1 MPAYDEH
8 MRLVFAGT
16 PQAAVPTLQALHA
29 AGHEIVAVL
38 TQPDA
43 PGKRGKQ
50 LFPSA
55 VKQAALELDLP
66 VLTPESASAPEVV
79 HHISSLDADA
89 AAVVAYGQILRPPL
103 LEAVRTH
110 WVNLHFSLLPAWR
123 GAAPVQR
130 ALMAGDEY
138 TGASTF
144 VIEEGLDTG
153 PVIGTLT
160 ERIRSTDT
168 TGDLLERLAH
178 AGASLM
184 VASLEAI
191 HSGAAVPVPQSE
203 EGVSVAPKL
212 SRQDALVRWDWPA
225 LAVDRQVRACTP
237 APGAWTTLPDGSTA
251 RLGPVRLRDQ
261 SMPHVPGQLNVVDN
275 EVRVGTGSGSVA
287 LTWIQPAGRT
297 QVDAIA
303 WWRGARLPEGA
314 QLGEA

>member
-1 MPAYDEH
+1 

-16 PQAAVPTLQALHA
+16 PPAAVPTLHALHA
-29 AGHEIVAVL
+29 AGHEIVAVV

-50 LFPSA
+50 LHPSA
-55 VKQAALELDLP
+55 VKRAALELGLP
-66 VLTPESASAPEVV
+66 VLTPRSASEPEFVT
-79 HHISSLDADA
+79 HIASLEADV
-89 AAVVAYGQILRPPL
+89 AAVVAYGQILRPAL
-103 LEAVRTH
+103 LAAVRTH
-110 WVNLHFSLLPAWR
+110 WINLHFSLLPAWR

-130 ALMAGDEY
+130 ALMAGDEF

-168 TGDLLERLAH
+168 TGDLLERLSH
-178 AGASLM
+178 AGAPLM
-184 VASLEAI
+184 VASLEAV
-191 HSGAAVPVPQSE
+191 HSGAAVPVPQGE
-203 EGVSVAPKL
+203 EGVSVAPKI
-212 SRQDALVRWDWPA
+212 SREDASVRWEWPA

-237 APGAWTTLPDGSTA
+237 APGAWTTLPDGTTA
-251 RLGPVRLRDQ
+251 RLGPVRLRDSAT
-261 SMPHVPGQLNVVDN
+261 SMVPGQLQLVDG
-275 EVRVGTGSGSVA
+275 EVRVGTGAGSVA

-297 QVDAIA
+297 QTDALA
-303 WWRGARLPEGA
+303 WWRGARLSDGA